1 MQDEIKNIVLA
12 SGNQGKLREFQ
23 AMLATSHHTKHWQ
36 IRTQAEFNV
45 GDVEENG
52 LSFVENAIIKA
63 RHAARVTGLATLAD
77 DSGLAVD
84 ALHGKPGIYSARYAS
99 NAGEP
104 NNDAAN
110 NSKLLADLQTIPA
123 EKRQARFHCCIAF
136 MRHADDPAP
145 LIAAATWEGRI
156 LFAPQGKAGFG
167 YDPLFF
173 IPEKNCSAAELAPV
187 EKQRI
192 SHRAKALQQLLQL
205 LNTNV

>member
-1 MQDEIKNIVLA
+1 MKQIVLA

-23 AMLATSHHTKHWQ
+23 AMLATSAHTQHWQ
-36 IRTQAEFNV
+36 IHTQAAFNV

-52 LSFVENAIIKA
+52 QSFVENAIIKA
-63 RHAARVTGLATLAD
+63 RHAAQMTGLAALAD

-84 ALHGKPGIYSARYAS
+84 ALQGKPGIYSARYA
-99 NAGEP
+99 GESSS
-104 NNDAAN
+104 DAAN
-110 NSKLLADLQTIPA
+110 NAKLLTALQAVPI
-123 EKRQARFHCCIAF
+123 EKRQARFHCCIAL

-156 LFAPQGKAGFG
+156 LFTPQGTAGFG

-173 IPEKNCSAAELAPV
+173 VPEKHCSAAELAPT
-187 EKQRI
+187 EKQRM

-205 LNTNV
+205 LKTSH